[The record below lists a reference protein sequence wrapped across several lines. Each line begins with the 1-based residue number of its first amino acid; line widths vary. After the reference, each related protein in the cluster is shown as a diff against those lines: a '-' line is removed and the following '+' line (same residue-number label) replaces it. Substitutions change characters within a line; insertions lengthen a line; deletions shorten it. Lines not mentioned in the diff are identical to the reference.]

1 MLNVNQ
7 GVNFILLPCYT
18 KLMLI
23 LMAFSNPIPEWQK
36 AAKLSST
43 ESRKYLFPWHAAT
56 AFFSHSSPKVTLSQR
71 TVFSN
76 QSPLRLYFVKLC
88 CWLCLCLC
96 SLETLLRFGMWN
108 GSWKNAGEWSGTG
121 GLYVCKE
128 KVDIFKW
135 FIWGKSESGDN

>member
-23 LMAFSNPIPEWQK
+23 LMAFSNPIPEWEK
-36 AAKLSST
+36 AAKLSFT
-43 ESRKYLFPWHAAT
+43 ESRKYIFPWHAAT
-56 AFFSHSSPKVTLSQR
+56 AFFSHSSLKVTLSQR

-88 CWLCLCLC
+88 CWVLSLPLLTGDIVEVWDVEWVLKECRAMEWNRGILCLQGKGGHLQMIY
-96 SLETLLRFGMWN
+96 LGQ
-108 GSWKNAGEWSGTG
+108 EW
-121 GLYVCKE
+121 
-128 KVDIFKW
+128 IRR
-135 FIWGKSESGDN
+135 